1 MINYLTNTLVSL
13 EINGQKKSFLN
24 SETNR
29 NYLKENIPADIWHQI
44 LELWG
49 ETPYVQIEEEMT
61 PELCIKIQNE
71 KIQQL
76 KKECMNTITNGITI
90 GEEHFSFEITD
101 QLNIARLINQVKD
114 GRTKV
119 IYHAD
124 GQPCRFF
131 SAEEISNLNDAME
144 NFIEY
149 HTTYF
154 NSLKEYIK
162 TLKLQSKLSAVQYG
176 MEIPNNNLQLLLLN
190 QEVE

>member
-1 MINYLTNTLVSL
+1 MMKNLSKTIVTI
-13 EINGQKKSFLN
+13 EIDGQIKTYMN
-24 SETNR
+24 SNKNR
-29 NYLKENIPADIWHQI
+29 DYLKNHLSSEEWS
-44 LELWG
+44 
-49 ETPYVQIEEEMT
+49 QIEEVWGTT
-61 PELCIKIQNE
+61 PYITDEKELREDKLKEAQNKTIKRV
-71 KIQQL
+71 
-76 KKECMNTITNGITI
+76 KEICTQTITNGIDFY
-90 GEEHFSFEITD
+90 GEHFSFEITD

-131 SAEEISNLNDAME
+131 SAEEITNLNDAME

-162 TLKLQSKLSAVQYG
+162 TLKLQSKLSAVKYG